1 MENVPQKSVEDFPK
15 QIPGG
20 FSKGILGAILEGM
33 QGRFYK
39 KTSFAINIWGNLWK
53 TFRENSKG
61 NKEFFEGINGR
72 IPEKFLIKIFKSIPC
87 KIS

>member
-1 MENVPQKSVEDFPK
+1 MENVPLKSVEDFPK

-39 KTSFAINIWGNLWK
+39 KKVSQLTSGVISGKLLEKIL
-53 TFRENSKG
+53 
-61 NKEFFEGINGR
+61 KETKN
-72 IPEKFLIKIFKSIPC
+72 FLKESMAEFLKNFS
-87 KIS
+87 